1 MKQHYLQL
9 ADAYDNLAGI
19 YRNLANNIPDEGPA
33 LASPNEE
40 PQAAP
45 KPAVTL
51 EMVRALLAQKNQEG
65 KKEQVKALLHK
76 YDSGKL
82 SGVNPEDYPAL
93 PADAEAL

>member
-1 MKQHYLQL
+1 MKEHYLKL

-19 YRNLANNIPDEGPA
+19 YRNLAKDVTDEAAATVPT
-33 LASPNEE
+33 EE
-40 PQAAP
+40 PTTASTP
-45 KPAVTL
+45 TVTL

-82 SGVNPEDYPAL
+82 SGVKPEDYPAL
-93 PADAEAL
+93 LSDAEAL

>member
-1 MKQHYLQL
+1 MKEHYLKL

-19 YRNLANNIPDEGPA
+19 YRNLANDV
-33 LASPNEE
+33 PNETAAAVPTGE
-40 PQAAP
+40 PQTAP

-82 SGVNPEDYPAL
+82 SGVKPEDYPAL
-93 PADAEAL
+93 LSDAEAL